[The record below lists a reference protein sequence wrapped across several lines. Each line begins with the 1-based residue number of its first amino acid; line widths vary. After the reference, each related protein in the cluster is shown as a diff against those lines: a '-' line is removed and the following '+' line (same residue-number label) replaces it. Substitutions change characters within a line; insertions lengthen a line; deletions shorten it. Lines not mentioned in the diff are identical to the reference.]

1 MSIQKKLKFR
11 GIVMLV
17 AFFALLAGI
26 FSPVFP
32 GKVNGLAYM
41 DNLFNMISKGSSYFI
56 SLSMEDSQKFAGKTI
71 DVTLTLANE
80 RQAAET
86 AKLFEASGATV
97 TVSGEK
103 LAVQGDMG
111 RILMSS
117 LEDADHMFQ
126 NEGQPL
132 VDKYGY
138 GAKPVLFNWWTA
150 FKGVTK
156 DLNRQKSFKEAKTFG
171 TIQTKA
177 LEPAYNYFGVES
189 GNYQDNFVLIVT
201 ALAFYVLYTLWYGFG
216 IMFLFEGIGLKIGH

>member
-1 MSIQKKLKFR
+1 
-11 GIVMLV
+11 MLL
-17 AFFALLAGI
+17 AFFALLAGV

-56 SLSMEDSQKFAGKTI
+56 PTSIADSEQFAGRTI
-71 DVTLTLANE
+71 DVSFTLANE
-80 RQAAET
+80 KQATET
-86 AKLFEASGATV
+86 AKLFEASGADV

-103 LAVQGDMG
+103 LAVKGDMG
-111 RILMSS
+111 RILKSS

-138 GAKPVLFNWWTA
+138 GAKSVLFNWWMA

-156 DLNRQKSFKEAKTFG
+156 DLNKQKNFKEAKTF
-171 TIQTKA
+171 
-177 LEPAYNYFGVES
+177 
-189 GNYQDNFVLIVT
+189 
-201 ALAFYVLYTLWYGFG
+201 
-216 IMFLFEGIGLKIGH
+216 